1 MIVRVDRLL
10 LRASRLAQQA
20 TAALQIIEETNCV
33 HAGTLPVMP
42 PVLDE
47 LFKRRVLW
55 VTGKGGTGKSTMA
68 AALALLAAERGQRTL
83 LIDVEARGDA
93 ARFLDDGPPRYQP
106 HMALPNVY
114 HLALQPEEVLDEYL
128 KVSVRMPR
136 LYRIGPVN
144 KVFDFIAT
152 AAPGVKEALIAGKV
166 GFEYRA
172 QHWDMIIVD
181 AAPSGQVLSHLRG
194 PRTIQEIVQVGAIR
208 NQTDWVRE
216 ILEDPKLTAMVVVS
230 LPEEMPVQETA
241 ELLQQ
246 APRAVP
252 TPVLAI
258 IANKEIP
265 LPPEGEPLD
274 NDAAKLFAELAE
286 NQRPDLERLRS
297 LGPPVV
303 DVPLFGFE
311 EHELHST
318 RVVADA
324 LREQ

>member
-1 MIVRVDRLL
+1 MSPI
-10 LRASRLAQQA
+10 
-20 TAALQIIEETNCV
+20 
-33 HAGTLPVMP
+33 
-42 PVLDE
+42 LDE
-47 LFKRRVLW
+47 LFRRRVLW

-106 HMALPNVY
+106 RMALPNLY
-114 HLALQPEEVLDEYL
+114 HLAMQPEEVLDEYL

-136 LYRIGPVN
+136 LYRVGPVN
-144 KVFDFIAT
+144 RVFDFIAT

-166 GFEYRA
+166 GFEYRS
-172 QHWDMIIVD
+172 QHWDMIVVD

-216 ILEDPKLTAMVVVS
+216 ILEDPKLTALVVVS

-241 ELLQQ
+241 ELLEN
-246 APRAVP
+246 APKAVP

-258 IANKEIP
+258 IANKEVP
-265 LPPEGEPLD
+265 LPRDGEPLEL
-274 NDAAKLFAELAE
+274 DAAKLFADVAHSQQL
-286 NQRPDLERLRS
+286 DLERLRG
-297 LGPPVV
+297 LGPPVA
-303 DVPLFGFE
+303 DVPMFGFDD
-311 EHELHST
+311 HDLRST
-318 RVVADA
+318 KAVADA